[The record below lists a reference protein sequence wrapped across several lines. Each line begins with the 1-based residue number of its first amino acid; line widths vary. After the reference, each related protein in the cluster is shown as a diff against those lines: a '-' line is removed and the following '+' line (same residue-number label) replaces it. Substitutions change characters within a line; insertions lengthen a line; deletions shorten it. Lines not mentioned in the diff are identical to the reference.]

1 MIFRLKYAI
10 LLLQTFSQIS
20 WENANFLRQHCII
33 CLRCCLRKRGFILS
47 QKNRP
52 LSEKFLPGFTVPR
65 ALRIVAGA
73 AIVSFGLYN
82 VHRQSGITEGG
93 VLGTVLLLHH
103 WFGWPASVITPVL
116 DISCYLLALKVLGP
130 DFIKWSVASTLC
142 VSGFFRLWETW
153 PPFLPDLSGQPLL
166 AAVLGAL
173 FVGVGV
179 GLIVRQGGSSGGDD
193 ALALSIAKAVKCRIS
208 YAYLFTDLT
217 VLTLSL
223 SYIPFKRIA
232 YSLITVTLSSWIID
246 FFQKGKKNT

>member
-1 MIFRLKYAI
+1 MKRFSPRLLPDFSWGRLGLI
-10 LLLQTFSQIS
+10 LLGS
-20 WENANFLRQHCII
+20 
-33 CLRCCLRKRGFILS
+33 
-47 QKNRP
+47 
-52 LSEKFLPGFTVPR
+52 
-65 ALRIVAGA
+65 
-73 AIVSFGLYN
+73 AIASFGLYN
-82 VHRQSGITEGG
+82 IHQQCGITEGG
-93 VLGTVLLLHH
+93 VLGSVLLLHH
-103 WFGWPASVITPVL
+103 WLGLPASIVTPVL

-130 DFIKWSVASTLC
+130 DFLKWSVASTLC

-217 VLTLSL
+217 VLLLSL
-223 SYIPFKRIA
+223 SYIPFRRIA
-232 YSLITVTLSSWIID
+232 YSLVTVSISSWLID
-246 FFQKGKKNT
+246 LLQGKNKNT